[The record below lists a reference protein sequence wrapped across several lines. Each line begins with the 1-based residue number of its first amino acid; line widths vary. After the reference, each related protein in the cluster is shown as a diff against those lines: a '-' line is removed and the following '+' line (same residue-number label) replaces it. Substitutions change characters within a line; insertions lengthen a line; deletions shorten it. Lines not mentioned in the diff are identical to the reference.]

1 MLILHLIFCKFTWP
15 QNPSLLLS
23 LFNLSSSH
31 FLALQKRIL
40 EKTPR
45 SSSFPGVPFYA
56 CCSGKV
62 VKSTSFHSYVSQF
75 EWQINKTH
83 AMKHVNYLYQMSN
96 GHGYVTATV
105 KMLCRWLIFICF
117 PQLLKEFFT
126 SNTIYIFKI
135 LWTTE
140 FLLTKLTNKTCR

>member
-1 MLILHLIFCKFTWP
+1 MLIDREIGFCGKTSSGNSKFFNSPPGPPFSNHINTLKDPRSPAERNMLILHLIFCKFTWP

-31 FLALQKRIL
+31 FLALHKRRIL

-56 CCSGKV
+56 CCSGKI

-75 EWQINKTH
+75 
-83 AMKHVNYLYQMSN
+83 
-96 GHGYVTATV
+96 G
-105 KMLCRWLIFICF
+105 
-117 PQLLKEFFT
+117 
-126 SNTIYIFKI
+126 
-135 LWTTE
+135 
-140 FLLTKLTNKTCR
+140 